1 MIINATDNN
10 IIIESK
16 TITGNIIINQT
27 LDNCKVEIEECIF
40 KDFQRTNEHII
51 FSAKQGINHVDILEL
66 SKCVYNNKVFIRG
79 LKRRNDMVFISV
91 EPETKSKIYRYSLII
106 ASLNGE
112 ELILEYTDPNI
123 FHSKW

>member
-27 LDNCKVEIEECIF
+27 LDNCKVVIEECVI
-40 KDFQRTNEHII
+40 KDFQRTDEYII
-51 FSAKQGINHVDILEL
+51 FTAKQGINHVDILEL
-66 SKCVYNNKVFIRG
+66 SKCVYNNKVYIRG
-79 LKRRNDMVFISV
+79 LKSRNDMVFIGV

-106 ASLNGE
+106 NSLNGE
-112 ELILEYTDPNI
+112 EINLEYTDPNI
-123 FHSKW
+123 FHTKW

>member
-27 LDNCKVEIEECIF
+27 LDNCKVVIEEWII
-40 KDFQRTNEHII
+40 KDGCKTNEHII
-51 FSAKQGINHVDILEL
+51 FTAKQGINHVDILEL
-66 SKCVYNNKVFIRG
+66 EKCVYNNKVFIRG
-79 LKRRNDMVFISV
+79 LKRRKDMVFIRV
-91 EPETKSKIYRYSLII
+91 EPETKSKIYMYSLII
-106 ASLNGE
+106 TTLNGE
-112 ELILEYTDPNI
+112 ELNLEYTDPNI

>member
-27 LDNCKVEIEECIF
+27 LDNCKVVIEECVI
-40 KDFQRTNEHII
+40 KDFQRINEHII
-51 FSAKQGINHVDILEL
+51 FTAKQGINHVDILEL

-79 LKRRNDMVFISV
+79 LKRRNDMVFIGV

-106 ASLNGE
+106 TTLNGE
-112 ELILEYTDPNI
+112 ELNLEYTDPNI